1 MAKRTPT
8 NEWANAMPVQGYKD
22 TYEDIIRLY
31 DFAEELIESVDD
43 SRVEK
48 NKEEQLAI
56 VNGLIEAIEESTDIL
71 AEEFCE
77 IIENN
82 GKPKTKKKGKL
93 ESAFRKMF
101 VAIDAYKE
109 AVEQSAIKLKGD
121 IMNVAD
127 PIVQKLTQH
136 IEHVVALFLEYVAI
150 SVDLFMHKTQ
160 IEEMKK
166 RERHVADLLHKH
178 AMGQA

>member
-1 MAKRTPT
+1 MECRLSLQHSPGEIMPMHASPDGTP
-8 NEWANAMPVQGYKD
+8 
-22 TYEDIIRLY
+22 
-31 DFAEELIESVDD
+31 AEPDWSALESGNL
-43 SRVEK
+43 SWSFSH
-48 NKEEQLAI
+48 NTSGGIQ
-56 VNGLIEAIEESTDIL
+56 DIL

-101 VAIDAYKE
+101 VAIDAYRE